1 MRLIFFLIPLFFGS
15 VHAQIDK
22 TQIKELVKAIRE
34 ANQEEDYETVIELTE
49 FIDIDNP
56 EYNDVLVYRMAA
68 LYFSEQ
74 LFKAKALG
82 DIYQMYEKPSKEKLP
97 TEQILTAIND
107 YTTKYN
113 FVLNNLSL
121 TDSIDAIMDVL
132 HEAEQSFIET
142 YYLEAVIAKYRGDIA
157 KAIENLNFHFE
168 GSNDPNSAS
177 FLAAL
182 YINQQDYIAALSA
195 INKAIEIDSLED
207 DFLFKRAIIYTY
219 HNQYEKA
226 WKDIKKIDKDTDE
239 LNLWKGK
246 IVIKGAIEAQ
256 YAAAEGALNNLVFSE
271 QTSDQVFK
279 ESNKLLFELFYIQE
293 RYIDAYHKL
302 TNLIRIDHK
311 QSAYYHERRSM
322 LFDID
327 LLNRPYAEL
336 LLKDIE
342 ALLKFDPLNAS
353 YQLKQT
359 KVLAFY
365 SDLKRVEISAIE
377 ARIQERRA
385 SFDDYKVACTYFVY
399 ADTNK
404 ANIYAS
410 QCQYKFRKLL
420 GQKPSVQDF
429 RNLAASFEL
438 LKERGLSKRELSQ
451 YVKYISEAIL
461 LDPEDP
467 ALKWARATRL
477 IQLKNWQAALEDII
491 LIEKELITN
500 EYYLVARAKAHF
512 YLGDSLQAK
521 FWVDKVLELNPYNLE
536 VKTLVKLLE

>member
-157 KAIENLNFHFE
+157 KAIENLKFHFE

-256 YAAAEGALNNLVFSE
+256 YSAAEWALNNLVFSE

-311 QSAYYHERRSM
+311 QRAYYHERRSM

-327 LLNRPYAEL
+327 LLNYCT
-336 LLKDIE
+336 I
-342 ALLKFDPLNAS
+342 LN
-353 YQLKQT
+353 K
-359 KVLAFY
+359 LA
-365 SDLKRVEISAIE
+365 V
-377 ARIQERRA
+377 
-385 SFDDYKVACTYFVY
+385 
-399 ADTNK
+399 
-404 ANIYAS
+404 
-410 QCQYKFRKLL
+410 
-420 GQKPSVQDF
+420 
-429 RNLAASFEL
+429 
-438 LKERGLSKRELSQ
+438 
-451 YVKYISEAIL
+451 
-461 LDPEDP
+461 
-467 ALKWARATRL
+467 
-477 IQLKNWQAALEDII
+477 
-491 LIEKELITN
+491 
-500 EYYLVARAKAHF
+500 
-512 YLGDSLQAK
+512 
-521 FWVDKVLELNPYNLE
+521 
-536 VKTLVKLLE
+536 